1 MNTTPPRTS
10 AISGLSPDAF
20 SSLFQAIGGLRN
32 RRALLAM
39 VGCLFAGVLVAGVL
53 TALAGRM
60 GGAFL
65 GALLMF
71 VAGATGVNSAG
82 VLLMDQAKG
91 VPLRSIPDAIVYGL
105 MCIPKFIALGIVLL
119 LVALAVFI
127 VLALVF
133 VVCKIPFLGPLMF
146 AVVFPVSVVIAGLT
160 LWGLSLC
167 LFLALPAVWEGAG
180 IMHALAQALAIAR
193 SRLVEA
199 LLLMAVVGVLSM
211 IVGFIVFGV
220 LGTGLAPTM
229 AMSASIVGG
238 GMGGLQSVIGMAQG
252 YGMEGSGG
260 AGYAIAG
267 AIGGGLLWALA
278 LSLVSLVYLL
288 GLNLVYLRVTEG
300 LDTAAAEAAMK
311 SGFDDA
317 KRRATEL
324 SHKAKEAAERAR
336 EQASAAM
343 APKPPAEAPPAY
355 SPAVPPPAYS
365 PPPVVTP
372 PAPPPA
378 ATSVAPVAAASLP
391 TIIVPPAPAPA
402 PPAPPAPTEP
412 PEPSAPPSF
421 APTLPPAIEPAP
433 VRLACPQCLS
443 AVTADDQFC
452 GVCGYKLK

>member
-1 MNTTPPRTS
+1 MNTSPPRTPLM
-10 AISGLSPDAF
+10 SGLSPDAF

-71 VAGATGVNSAG
+71 VAGATGVNAAG

-91 VPLRSIPDAIVYGL
+91 VPLRSVSDAIVYGL

-127 VLALVF
+127 VLAIVF

-146 AVVFPVSVVIAGLT
+146 VVVFPVSVVIAGLT
-160 LWGLSLC
+160 LWGLALC

-300 LDTAAAEAAMK
+300 LDTAGAEAAMK

-336 EQASAAM
+336 DQASAAM
-343 APKPPAEAPPAY
+343 APKPPSETPPAY

-365 PPPVVTP
+365 PPAASP
-372 PAPPPA
+372 P
-378 ATSVAPVAAASLP
+378 VAPVAAASLP

-402 PPAPPAPTEP
+402 PPAPP
-412 PEPSAPPSF
+412 SF
-421 APTLPPAIEPAP
+421 ESTLPPVIEPPP

-443 AVTADDQFC
+443 AITADDQFC

>member
-10 AISGLSPDAF
+10 PISGLSPDAF

-71 VAGATGVNSAG
+71 VAGATGVNAAG

-91 VPLRSIPDAIVYGL
+91 VPLRSVSDAIVYGL

-119 LVALAVFI
+119 LVVLAVFI

-146 AVVFPVSVVIAGLT
+146 VVVFPISVVIAGLT
-160 LWGLSLC
+160 LWGLALC

-238 GMGGLQSVIGMAQG
+238 GMGGLQSLMGMAQG

-324 SHKAKEAAERAR
+324 SQKAKEAAERAR
-336 EQASAAM
+336 DQASAAI
-343 APKPPAEAPPAY
+343 APKPPTEVPPEY
-355 SPAVPPPAYS
+355 SPAAPPAYS

-391 TIIVPPAPAPA
+391 TIIVPPSPAPA
-402 PPAPPAPTEP
+402 PPAPP
-412 PEPSAPPSF
+412 SF
-421 APTLPPAIEPAP
+421 SPTLPPVIEPPP